1 MNTFFIWDMTKIYTS
16 NSTHWGRGSSVDDYI
31 NKFYHLMAKN
41 DLFEMKEQLV
51 TRYPSGL

>member
-51 TRYPSGL
+51 ARYPSGL